1 MRTIG
6 ILYFRVELP
15 RSSVLE
21 DYRRLS
27 GPFFDINYCR
37 QTSVR
42 YRFFISPTSSRRFRG
57 QVVVKKEKEKKKRKS
72 IYVLVKVQ
80 PVQQQQQQLVIISA
94 DKTRVGIERRTKT
107 MDTRRDADGTSSSG
121 TTCVDKFIRIAVG
134 FTIKRATAFVGH
146 SRRTIH
152 YPRGKFIR
160 RTPTQP
166 IHHPPRFFFSFF
178 FFSRLLS
185 CRALFLLPLV
195 FFPLPLFYLPNTAS
209 FHRYCH
215 PCIVD

>member
-6 ILYFRVELP
+6 VLYFRVELP

-146 SRRTIH
+146 SR
-152 YPRGKFIR
+152 
-160 RTPTQP
+160 
-166 IHHPPRFFFSFF
+166 
-178 FFSRLLS
+178 
-185 CRALFLLPLV
+185 
-195 FFPLPLFYLPNTAS
+195 
-209 FHRYCH
+209 
-215 PCIVD
+215 